1 MRGHFDLN
9 VSPEDSMFMKKLLFS
24 ALMISLV
31 IGSLPELKVSAQQ
44 TGVITGALSYPSDFD
59 FPKMI
64 VCAEAVDSRRI
75 HCTDKRLVNRRR
87 GKVTYKLTVPAG
99 SYYVFATI
107 VNGEEPVDDYRGYK
121 SYYSEFVK
129 CGLSINCPSHEP
141 VKVTLRAGQTL
152 ANINPGDWYLD
163 N

>member
-1 MRGHFDLN
+1 ML
-9 VSPEDSMFMKKLLFS
+9 MKKLLFS
-24 ALMISLV
+24 LLMTPAI

-64 VCAEAVDSRRI
+64 VCAEAVNSRQI
-75 HCTDKRLVNRRR
+75 HCTDKRVVNRRR
-87 GKVTYKLTVPAG
+87 GRITYKLTVPAG

-107 VNGEEPVDDYRGYK
+107 VNGEAQVESYRGYK
-121 SYYSEFVK
+121 AYYSEFVK

-152 ANINPGDWYLD
+152 AGIDPGDWYVD